1 MLGKEQQRKSTNSFS
16 VRWHYVATSSLKQ
29 HSAWQTCQTN
39 HSLQEV
45 NSHGTVTVRQCGGF
59 QEKLFFRIRLQPKQ
73 IPCLQHSPLRK
84 VHEAERRQEKLEL
97 RDERMERFGG
107 TSEFY
112 RSHIPLAS
120 HLCG

>member
-1 MLGKEQQRKSTNSFS
+1 MALCGYLFLETTFSMADMSNKPFSSRCKQPWHSNS
-16 VRWHYVATSSLKQ
+16 KQ
-29 HSAWQTCQTN
+29 I
-39 HSLQEV
+39 
-45 NSHGTVTVRQCGGF
+45 RQCGGF
-59 QEKLFFRIRLQPKQ
+59 QEKLFFRINLQPKQ
-73 IPCLQHSPLRK
+73 IPFLQHSPLRK
-84 VHEAERRQEKLEL
+84 VHETERRPEKLEL